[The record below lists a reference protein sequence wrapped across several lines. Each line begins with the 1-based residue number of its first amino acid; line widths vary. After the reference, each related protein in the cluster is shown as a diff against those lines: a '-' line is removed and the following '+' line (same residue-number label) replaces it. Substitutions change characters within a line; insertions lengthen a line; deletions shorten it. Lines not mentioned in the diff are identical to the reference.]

1 MADAPPQ
8 LGEIPQRSELSVPT
22 LQSNMSDNPANG
34 SLQNTKDALY
44 DSKVC
49 NSQLLA
55 VDSIRQADFIDRWQS
70 LLLA

>member
-22 LQSNMSDNPANG
+22 LHSNMSNNPANG
-34 SLQNTKDALY
+34 SLQSTKDTLY

-49 NSQLLA
+49 STKLLA
-55 VDSIRQADFIDRWQS
+55 VESIR
-70 LLLA
+70 

>member
-22 LQSNMSDNPANG
+22 LQSNMSDNR

-44 DSKVC
+44 ESKVC
-49 NSQLLA
+49 IIQQLLA
-55 VDSIRQADFIDRWQS
+55 IESICQANFISRWQS
-70 LLLA
+70 L

>member
-22 LQSNMSDNPANG
+22 LQSNMNDNR

-44 DSKVC
+44 ESKVC
-49 NSQLLA
+49 TIQQLLA
-55 VDSIRQADFIDRWQS
+55 IESIRQADFISRWQS